1 MADQGGTGERRPGA
15 GGLSRASVTRS
26 CCCAAAARRPS
37 GPLLLAPRGAGE
49 GGAGRGGAGDS
60 EGGACSAARERARE
74 LPRWQRPALRGP
86 QRPAL
91 PAPRLGRLG
100 EDGSDLDP
108 GAGEGLAGRL
118 GEDAT
123 RALARA

>member
-49 GGAGRGGAGDS
+49 GGAGRGGAGL
-60 EGGACSAARERARE
+60 ETRRVARVAR
-74 LPRWQRPALRGP
+74 RG
-86 QRPAL
+86 R
-91 PAPRLGRLG
+91 
-100 EDGSDLDP
+100 
-108 GAGEGLAGRL
+108 GLANCRGGSGLRYADRSGLRYERL
-118 GEDAT
+118 DSGAWARTAAIST